1 MLKDFLEN
9 NKDIGTFVL
18 RVTIGI
24 AYTFIY
30 GLMKIEA
37 GPEIWTQIGS
47 AMSNIG
53 INFAPTFWGFMATLS
68 EFGGGI
74 FLMLGLFTRYA
85 MVFMIFTMIMATI
98 THLSFQ
104 DQWYNV
110 MNPINMIAV
119 FIAILFWGPGKYSLD
134 ALLFKKK
141 SV

>member
-1 MLKDFLEN
+1 MKNFFEN
-9 NKDIGTFVL
+9 NKDIGTLVL

-24 AYTFIY
+24 AYAFIY
-30 GLMKIEA
+30 GLMKIKA

-53 INFAPTFWGFMATLS
+53 ITFAPAFWGFMATLS

-74 FLMLGLFTRYA
+74 LLILGLFTRWTLL
-85 MVFMIFTMIMATI
+85 FMIFTMFIAML
-98 THLSFQ
+98 THLSMQ

-110 MNPINMIAV
+110 MNPINMMAV

-134 ALLFKKK
+134 ALFFKKK